1 VGQELKPDIF
11 ESICIP
17 GQRLSEEDLRKLRS
31 MIKKKRKKGSAGA
44 GNRGHKRAKTGE
56 TMKKRDRV
64 KKAAKTVSKKKP
76 RASEVP
82 SDEEI
87 RELESFQIPEKIKK
101 EVCQEVAKQMGI
113 SVEEV
118 REIMEK
124 LESGI
129 PSRKLNK

>member
-1 VGQELKPDIF
+1 VPGRETEDINRP
-11 ESICIP
+11 ETVETMKSRDP
-17 GQRLSEEDLRKLRS
+17 
-31 MIKKKRKKGSAGA
+31 IKKK
-44 GNRGHKRAKTGE
+44 AKAV
-56 TMKKRDRV
+56 V
-64 KKAAKTVSKKKP
+64 KKKKA
-76 RASEVP
+76 RSSEVP